1 MSSRGLELTKGHE
14 NYLLLSLSHSLLLSL
29 SHSIPPRS
37 HSMVLS
43 DHNPLIERTK
53 SFPLT
58 PKNCLL
64 DPPEF
69 RALELSPERRAQ
81 PGRVAPAFQAY
92 PACSTKIL
100 PAVSSRTSRQ
110 REPSRRQRNR
120 RHAPS
125 SHR

>member
-14 NYLLLSLSHSLLLSL
+14 NYLLLSLSHS
-29 SHSIPPRS
+29 IPPLS

-64 DPPEF
+64 DPSEF
-69 RALELSPERRAQ
+69 ALLSYRQNDERSQVELHRRS
-81 PGRVAPAFQAY
+81 RRT